1 MHDST
6 QFPVAPI
13 RRSVG
18 RIRINDPDE
27 KVTARFAKGTLDRI
41 KAVLDPKEPQADF
54 IRKAV
59 EAELNR
65 RERK

>member
-6 QFPVAPI
+6 QLPVAPI

-18 RIRINDPDE
+18 RIRINDPGE
-27 KVTARFAKGTLDRI
+27 KMTARFPEGTLARI
-41 KAVLDPKEPQADF
+41 KAVLAPKEPQADF

-59 EAELNR
+59 EAELTR